1 MIPLDH
7 VAKWTAR
14 LDASA
19 QAYLS
24 ASEFREYENIPAPE
38 RQQQIRALLENPI
51 ASFTIVNELYF
62 RARWSEVLSAAGL
75 AASPVVLEIASG
87 DTDVIPQMMG
97 RDYPDSRYI
106 AANMNQRL
114 TAGLRA
120 KTRDLPL
127 EVVIIEED
135 AVAIGRHL
143 QADSVD
149 VIAFQHGVN
158 DVLQAILCDR
168 DGVDTIQTDWM
179 ETLPAMIAILQRE
192 TRQATL
198 EQSVRPGFLK
208 LLELLLG
215 VLKPGGVIAM
225 NHYMFQLDLDWGY
238 PPDVWENLIPMV
250 RAWVKDLP
258 GTHEIALEG
267 FDRQWWLFLR
277 KP

>member
-7 VAKWTAR
+7 VAKWTAH

-24 ASEFREYENIPAPE
+24 ASEFREYENTPAAE
-38 RQQQIRALLENPI
+38 RQQQIRALLEQPI
-51 ASFTIVNELYF
+51 ASFTIVNDVYF

-97 RDYPDSRYI
+97 RDYPNSRYL
-106 AANMNQRL
+106 AANMNRRL
-114 TAGLRA
+114 TAGLRE
-120 KTRDLPL
+120 KTRNLPL
-127 EVVIIEED
+127 EVAIIEDD
-135 AVAIGRHL
+135 AAAIGRHL

-192 TRQATL
+192 TRQGTL
-198 EQSVRPGFLK
+198 DQSVRPGFLS
-208 LLELLLG
+208 LLETLLA

-250 RAWVKDLP
+250 RGWVKDLP
-258 GTHEIALEG
+258 GAHEIVLDG